1 MGSPRVRAVSV
12 AALVLVLGAVL
23 MPYLFRLLLPLP
35 EWLYEALLLSYLGG
49 ATLVTLV
56 IAAVSWVALWPAT
69 PYLDLRPGEP
79 EPQGADPREAK
90 EALQAFPGRLA
101 LAGTAAGELLTA
113 TGWLA
118 LLFAGLP
125 LALVLSLSLTTA
137 VVVALLWMLLHALGQ
152 SAVEPHLLRL
162 REVPVPLSSEAGT
175 AVAAR
180 TGATLL
186 LIVLSGTVPAA
197 VFANAFVERQQDQHA
212 RNKRRM
218 RLSVH
223 LEPALPSALSS
234 SCELL
239 RADQPRSSNDRD
251 VLRVHDE
258 RHNARHVRGRRV
270 LLDPRHVPVRQRR
283 ALRRNG
289 RRHLT
294 RSIAMPGV
302 RCETGPRRTI
312 IG

>member
-56 IAAVSWVALWPAT
+56 VGAVSWVALWPAT

-118 LLFAGLP
+118 LLGAGLP

-212 RNKRRM
+212 RDHAERCARWLSIATRGLSPLLAQ
-218 RLSVH
+218 RLVDTANLSQGLPTTT
-223 LEPALPSALSS
+223 LEEARQSRPRSLRAAARPPATPWGRALSAT
-234 SCELL
+234 E
-239 RADQPRSSNDRD
+239 ADAD
-251 VLRVHDE
+251 VPASVMS
-258 RHNARHVRGRRV
+258 ATGVSASFTGTITAPV
-270 LLDPRHVPVRQRR
+270 FDP
-283 ALRRNG
+283 
-289 RRHLT
+289 
-294 RSIAMPGV
+294 
-302 RCETGPRRTI
+302 
-312 IG
+312 